1 MKKDLPSHILRL
13 LISPAYT
20 RRETRETGGKSETS
34 EGSNFWV
41 LSFRKLEPRTPS
53 RAFLA
58 YLALHAPRSVV
69 LTDFFSILRVLRV
82 EQEET
87 EKILSLLSVRF
98 C

>member
-20 RRETRETGGKSETS
+20 RRETGGKSETS